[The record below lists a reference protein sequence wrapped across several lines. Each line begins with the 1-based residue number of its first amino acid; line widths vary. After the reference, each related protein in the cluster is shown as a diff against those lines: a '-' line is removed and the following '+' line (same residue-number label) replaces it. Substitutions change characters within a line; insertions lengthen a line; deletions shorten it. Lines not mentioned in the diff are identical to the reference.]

1 MTSLQLTPAEWLLA
15 GLLVAVLVLQA
26 WGLLR
31 GGGAERRLREGLGD
45 DLTDFMEQRLAARHR
60 ELLLDL
66 HDGLAVARGQAHR
79 RAR

>member
-45 DLTDFMEQRLAARHR
+45 DLTDFMEQRLAQRNFS
-60 ELLLDL
+60 
-66 HDGLAVARGQAHR
+66 
-79 RAR
+79 